1 MTIHGVEYDVLFD
14 GSHEGHDYDLLC
26 CDPVPVKLAAPP
38 IPRSHWS
45 ITHGRE
51 DGATRAAILAC
62 CTKSPCTRH
71 DLKVATGFSEY
82 AIGAAIRK
90 LQHDEQIHVVG
101 STRSRARGRW
111 LRQYAG
117 TA

>member
-1 MTIHGVEYDVLFD
+1 MTIHGVEYELFFGGTHYGAD
-14 GSHEGHDYDLLC
+14 QDLLC
-26 CDPVPVKLAAPP
+26 CDPILEKRDAPP

-62 CTKSPCTRH
+62 CQAHPCTRH

-101 STRSRARGRW
+101 SMRSRARGRW